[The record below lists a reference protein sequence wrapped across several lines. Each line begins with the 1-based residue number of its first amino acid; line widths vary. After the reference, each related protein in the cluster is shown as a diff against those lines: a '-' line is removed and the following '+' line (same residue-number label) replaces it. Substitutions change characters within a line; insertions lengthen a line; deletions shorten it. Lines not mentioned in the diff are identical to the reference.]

1 MFLQFLLRII
11 RYNDISYRENSGLI
25 ARSLD
30 IYTRNTT
37 SVKMTGS
44 TIL

>member
-11 RYNDISYRENSGLI
+11 RYNDISYQENS